1 MIISFHSCQVLVIPS
16 FWLSYLMYSNATGPT
31 QTYAALVY
39 GAVLTG
45 LFTVSTVFHCVA
57 AVSNEGLVLNNFRLL
72 SCQSHIEFVMS

>member
-1 MIISFHSCQVLVIPS
+1 MNSSLTVFLIPFLCLLQVLVLPS
-16 FWLSYLMYSNATGPT
+16 FWLSYLMYLSATGPT

-57 AVSNEGLVLNNFRLL
+57 SVTNEG
-72 SCQSHIEFVMS
+72 